1 MNDRGKERS
10 TKSDPEEGSVNP
22 AGPHNVWELDSE
34 EGISHNS
41 SYDSVY
47 VNKEDNKP
55 NKKLKNNLLYI

>member
-1 MNDRGKERS
+1 MNYRGKERS
-10 TKSDPEEGSVNP
+10 AKSDPEEGSVDP

-34 EGISHNS
+34 EGISLNN

-55 NKKLKNNLLYI
+55 NKKLKNNIWYI